1 MIGVLDPPPVDD
13 RTVGLV
19 LRALRRR
26 RGWRQSDLAE
36 RAGCSQGLISSVER
50 GHLDTVALRTLRSL
64 FRVLDARVL
73 IEPRWR
79 GAELDRLIDSE
90 HARIVD
96 RLAARLEAGGLEPSI
111 EVTYAI
117 GGERGSIDVL
127 GVDPVRRAVL
137 VCEVK
142 TDIAA
147 AEAVGRKLDEKRRLA
162 ARIVFERFGWTPA
175 VVGVVLV
182 MPESPRLRR
191 LFAGPAA
198 SLARMFP
205 VASRAVRSWLRNP
218 VGPIAATWFLSDIT
232 PRNPRRV
239 SGSNVASLRSGGS
252 SAVVEPIGESDDE
265 EPRVRILR

>member
-1 MIGVLDPPPVDD
+1 MDD

-26 RGWRQSDLAE
+26 RGWRQIDLAE
-36 RAGCSQGLISSVER
+36 RAGCSQALVSAVER
-50 GHLDTVALRTLRSL
+50 GHLAGMSVQTLRTL
-64 FRVLDARVL
+64 FGALDARVL

-79 GAELDRLIDSE
+79 GAELDRLLDSR
-90 HARIVD
+90 HALVVD
-96 RLAARLEAGGLEPSI
+96 HLAGRLDAAAFPPLV

-127 GVDPVRRAVL
+127 GVNAGRRAAL

-162 ARIVFERFGWTPA
+162 PSIVAERLGWTPS
-175 VVGVVLV
+175 VVGAVLV

-191 LFAGPAA
+191 LLAGPAA

-205 VASRAVRSWLRNP
+205 VASRGVRSWLRDP
-218 VGPIAATWFLSDIT
+218 DAPLAATWFLSGIT
-232 PRNPRRV
+232 PGNARRV
-239 SGSNVASLRSGGS
+239 GRPHSGRRRGEPG
-252 SAVVEPIGESDDE
+252 SAVTVLNVDPPDSEPPS
-265 EPRVRILR
+265 RILR